1 MLPFGV
7 PPIVPPAIEA
17 GMKPTIAVIGASA
30 DRAKF
35 GNKCVRA
42 YARHGYQVY
51 PVNPNQTNIE
61 GWPVFCTITDVP
73 VAHLDRVSIYLS
85 PVLALGV
92 LPEIAGK
99 SVKEVWLNP
108 GADDPEVLAKARELG
123 LNVIAAC
130 SIVAI
135 GESPAD
141 YS

>member
-1 MLPFGV
+1 
-7 PPIVPPAIEA
+7 
-17 GMKPTIAVIGASA
+17 MKPTIAVIGASA

-42 YARHGYQVY
+42 YAQRGYQVY
-51 PVNPNQTNIE
+51 PINPKETEIE
-61 GWPVFCTITDVP
+61 GWPAFGSVADVP
-73 VAHLDRVSIYLS
+73 VAQLDRVSIYL
-85 PVLALGV
+85 PTAVALRL
-92 LPEIAGK
+92 LPEIARK
-99 SVKEVWLNP
+99 AVKEVWFNP

>member
-1 MLPFGV
+1 
-7 PPIVPPAIEA
+7 
-17 GMKPTIAVIGASA
+17 MKPTIAVIGASA

>member
-1 MLPFGV
+1 
-7 PPIVPPAIEA
+7 
-17 GMKPTIAVIGASA
+17 MKPTIAVIGASA

-61 GWPVFCTITDVP
+61 GWPVFCTITDLP